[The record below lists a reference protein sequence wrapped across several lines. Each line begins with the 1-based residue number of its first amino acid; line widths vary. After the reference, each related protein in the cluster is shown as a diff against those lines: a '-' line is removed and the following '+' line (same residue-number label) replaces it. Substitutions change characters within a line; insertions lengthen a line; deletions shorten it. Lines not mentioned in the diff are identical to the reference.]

1 MQKCFLLHGTLRSP
15 GRVDRLF
22 LRPRGRHTCAA
33 RASFVSRRGGGGA
46 SLRAPCTAISF
57 FGSRPARLAKRLVK
71 KDAGTG
77 KSFFFVPKQT
87 RKKEASLLAP
97 GFLHRLNLWVLVPGG
112 RQTSVGKGGESPKRE
127 GRKEEREAQREK
139 GALLSP
145 FPAPPVCS
153 IPCIVFASPP
163 PFLVMLADGSC
174 GSVEKLQS
182 LPEEIVQYFER

>member
-112 RQTSVGKGGESPKRE
+112 RQTSVGKGERARKGKAERRRE
-127 GRKEEREAQREK
+127 KLGGRKGLFSLPFQRR
-139 GALLSP
+139 P
-145 FPAPPVCS
+145 FA
-153 IPCIVFASPP
+153 
-163 PFLVMLADGSC
+163 PFLA
-174 GSVEKLQS
+174 
-182 LPEEIVQYFER
+182 